1 MTPDELLDELH
12 TRNWPAAA
20 AAAWLGVHPRTV
32 SRWLRGSHPIP
43 GYVGRLLAP
52 RPQGERHLEVMAP
65 VVPRVPRVED
75 GA

>member
-1 MTPDELLDELH
+1 MTPDELRNELDA
-12 TRNWPAAA
+12 RNWSGAD

-43 GYVGRLLAP
+43 VYVPRLLAP
-52 RPQGERHLEVMAP
+52 RPQSERCVEVMAP
-65 VVPRVPRVED
+65 VVPRVED

>member
-43 GYVGRLLAP
+43 AMVARLLAP
-52 RPQGERHLEVMAP
+52 SPLSGRYVEAMPP
-65 VVPRVPRVED
+65 VVPRVED
-75 GA
+75 EA